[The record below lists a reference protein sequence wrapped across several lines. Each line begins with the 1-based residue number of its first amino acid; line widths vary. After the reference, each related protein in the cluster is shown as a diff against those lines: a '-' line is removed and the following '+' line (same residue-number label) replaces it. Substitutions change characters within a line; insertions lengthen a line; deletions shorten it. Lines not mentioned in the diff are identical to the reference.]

1 MNMQT
6 RTIVAA
12 MALASFAAHAAAQ
25 DRLEP
30 VRALYSAANYEAA
43 IAALGDVES
52 DADSRLALEAD
63 GYRVSCLLALGRP
76 ADADLVIERI
86 VRAHPDFDPGAEASP
101 RVRRAFR
108 AVSNRVLPPL
118 ARQLYDDGKAAFDRG
133 AFVEATQ
140 TFQQALPVLEAL
152 SHQGQP
158 GMEDRRVLAN
168 NFLELSKRLTPPPP
182 PAVAPRLESRG
193 IDPAAYLPQSGTR
206 DDLVTQ
212 PVVIRQDLPAWPGIG
227 DGDALFQGAID
238 VLIEEHGSVIDA
250 RIFKSVHPFYDA
262 LLLEAAR
269 NWSYEPARRGGR
281 PVMIWKRIAVT
292 LRNR

>member
-6 RTIVAA
+6 RTIVGAL
-12 MALASFAAHAAAQ
+12 ALASFAAHAAAQ

-30 VRALYSAANYEAA
+30 VRALYSAANYEGA
-43 IAALGDVES
+43 IAALGSIDS
-52 DADSRLALEAD
+52 DTNSPLALEAD
-63 GYRVSCLLALGRP
+63 GYRVSCLLALGRS

-86 VRAHPDFDPGAEASP
+86 VRAHPDFDPGTDASP

-133 AFVEATQ
+133 AFVEAAQ
-140 TFQQALPVLEAL
+140 TFEQALPVLEAL

-158 GMEDRRVLAN
+158 GMEDRRVLTN
-168 NFLELSKRLTPPPP
+168 SFLELSKRLTPPPP
-182 PAVAPRLESRG
+182 VVVPRLESRG
-193 IDPAAYLPQSGTR
+193 IDAAAYLPQAGTP

-212 PVVIRQDLPAWPGIG
+212 PVIIQQDLPAWPGFG

-238 VLIEEHGSVIDA
+238 VLIEEHGAVIDA

>member
-6 RTIVAA
+6 GTIVAA
-12 MALASFAAHAAAQ
+12 LALTSFAAHAAAQ

-43 IAALGDVES
+43 IAALGSIEG
-52 DADSRLALEAD
+52 DADSRLGLEAD
-63 GYRVSCLLALGRP
+63 GYRVSCLLALGRS

-86 VRAHPDFDPGAEASP
+86 VTAHPDFDPGADASP

-118 ARQLYDDGKAAFDRG
+118 ARQRFDDGKAAFDRG
-133 AFVEATQ
+133 AFVEAAQ
-140 TFQQALPVLEAL
+140 TFERALPVLEAL
-152 SHQGQP
+152 SQQGQP

-168 NFLELSKRLTPPPP
+168 SFLALSKRLAPPPP
-182 PAVAPRLESRG
+182 VVVPRLESRG
-193 IDPAAYLPQSGTR
+193 IDPAAYLPQSNAP

-212 PVVIRQDLPAWPGIG
+212 PVIIRQDLPAWPGIG
-227 DGDALFQGAID
+227 DGDALFHGAVD
-238 VLIEEHGSVIDA
+238 VLIEEHGTVIDA
-250 RIFKSVHPFYDA
+250 RIFKSVHPFYDD
-262 LLLEAAR
+262 LLLEASR
-269 NWSYEPARRGGR
+269 SWVYEPARRGGH
-281 PVMIWKRIAVT
+281 PVKMWKRIAVT